1 MMKEGDMRILLLVLT
16 TFLASCGTMEYAY
29 QRDMDRVRM
38 QDVHAIADAIL
49 LYQKRHNSFP
59 FQQEAVN
66 APVEVFI
73 SDRQLPEWLKEQMP
87 KTGHSYRTHKELQ
100 AELRTVEGEG
110 YILPS
115 EPQRVETFAPNFYQ
129 YHVQPDY
136 MCVSANLYFANKDTQ
151 SVQGQYHKYQLCAKS
166 DDEGTEA

>member
-1 MMKEGDMRILLLVLT
+1 
-16 TFLASCGTMEYAY
+16 
-29 QRDMDRVRM
+29 
-38 QDVHAIADAIL
+38 
-49 LYQKRHNSFP
+49 
-59 FQQEAVN
+59 
-66 APVEVFI
+66 
-73 SDRQLPEWLKEQMP
+73 MP
-87 KTGHSYRTHKELQ
+87 KTGHSYRTHEELE

-151 SVQGQYHKYQLCAKS
+151 SVQGQYYKYQLCAKS
-166 DDEGTEA
+166 DDEGAEA